1 MARSSERTTIL
12 IIEDEVNV
20 RNFASR
26 VLELEGYRVLHTG
39 DREKGLRLVRKNR
52 VSLVL
57 LDLRLPEGDG
67 WEVLE
72 QLKSDP
78 ELSAIPIIVFTAV
91 SEVAQKE
98 KALSMGAAAY
108 LVKPMSAASLKRTVA
123 RTLRREERH

>member
-1 MARSSERTTIL
+1 MARSSKRTTVL

-26 VLELEGYRVLHTG
+26 VLELEGYRVLQAG
-39 DREKGLRLVRKNR
+39 DGEKGVRLARKNR

-72 QLKSDP
+72 ELKSDP
-78 ELSAIPIIVFTAV
+78 ELSAIPIIVFTAAAG
-91 SEVAQKE
+91 VAQKE
-98 KALSMGAAAY
+98 KALSMGAAVY
-108 LVKPMSAASLKRTVA
+108 LVKPMSATSLKKTVA
-123 RTLRREERH
+123 RVLRQNERH